1 MEINFALLEGI
12 MRRHLKWAVAS
23 VISLAGLGAASA
35 ADMAVKARPV
45 VVPIYNWTGCYIGLS
60 GGGKGIGTNDVV
72 RIPAT
77 VPTAASSLDLGRG
90 ESETWLAGGQVGC
103 NYQTG
108 NWVFGVE
115 VDGHAQRWG
124 TSNLIA
130 GALPPLF
137 VTGDLFELRSDW
149 QASAR
154 GRVGYAMDRTLFYV
168 SGGAAFTQVRAY
180 SNWIPV
186 GVFPGT
192 IAYDSKTLV
201 GGTIGVGVEHAVTDN
216 FTLGLEGR
224 YSYYGNQRFNAG
236 PVAVFAPI
244 VAPGLIFSN
253 TYRDVR
259 VETGEIIFK
268 ANWKFGPTAVVAR
281 Y

>member
-1 MEINFALLEGI
+1 
-12 MRRHLKWAVAS
+12 MRRHLKWAIAS
-23 VISLAGLGAASA
+23 IISIAGLGTASA

-45 VVPIYNWTGCYIGLS
+45 VIPIYNWTGCYIGFS
-60 GGGKGIGTNDVV
+60 GGAKGIGTRDNVV
-72 RIPAT
+72 IPAT
-77 VPTAASSLDLGRG
+77 PLTPLSTLDLGRG
-90 ESETWLAGGQVGC
+90 ESETWLAGGQAGC

-124 TSNLIA
+124 TSSLIS

-137 VTGDLFELRSDW
+137 VPGDIFELHSDW

-154 GRVGYAMDRTLFYV
+154 GRVGYAMNRTLFYV
-168 SGGAAFTQVRAY
+168 TGGAAFTEVRAY
-180 SNWIPV
+180 SNWIAA
-186 GVFPGT
+186 GIFPAT
-192 IAYDSKTLV
+192 VTSTSRTLV
-201 GGTIGVGVEHAVTDN
+201 GGTVGVGVEHAVTDN

-224 YSYYGNQRFNAG
+224 YSYYGNQRFDSGVVTTFIVGA
-236 PVAVFAPI
+236 APTT
-244 VAPGLIFSN
+244 AA

-259 VETGEIIFK
+259 VETGEILFK
-268 ANWKFGPTAVVAR
+268 ANWKFGPGPVVAK